1 MAEGLASETSTE
13 AGYDMR
19 RRSQSHLLHLFCKSI
34 GCWGKSEGVRVMP
47 ANSLV
52 SLEV

>member
-1 MAEGLASETSTE
+1 MGMPIETTLLAWPPRHHHQSSPTELLTMGLE
-13 AGYDMR
+13 
-19 RRSQSHLLHLFCKSI
+19 SI
-34 GCWGKSEGVRVMP
+34 VRVMP